1 MKIEK
6 RVLSGA
12 LRVLG
17 KVACQNSPVEE
28 YRSIRFRGGEDSVSV
43 SATDGR
49 EWITL
54 DLPCQADGA
63 FDFAI
68 ELKTLRE
75 RIRHEYG
82 ETIELTGKSLPWTDV
97 VPVPDEAVQL
107 VLPETL
113 LHCWNWRLSW
123 WIASPHARFCKGL
136 ISPHPV
142 LPQPTVANCCI
153 CHYHYS

>member
-6 RVLSGA
+6 RVLGGT
-12 LRVLG
+12 LLVLG

-28 YRSIRFRGGEDSVSV
+28 YRSIRFQGEKDSVKV

-49 EWITL
+49 EWITF
-54 DLPCQADGA
+54 DLPCQADGT

-68 ELKTLRE
+68 ELKTLRD

-97 VPVPDEAVQL
+97 APVSDEATQI
-107 VLPETL
+107 VLPENFTAL
-113 LHCWNWRLSW
+113 LELAAQLVDRESPRL
-123 WIASPHARFCKGL
+123 A
-136 ISPHPV
+136 
-142 LPQPTVANCCI
+142 
-153 CHYHYS
+153 